1 MAEVMETAEAWIH
14 GNFNRTAVHILETC
28 FAGEVTVV
36 QSMTNGALT
45 QGLEA
50 ANSMPWQAFSGL
62 TLAVAMLLMFLGWYL
77 VRAVNL
83 FGGLY
88 IGASVSMFLL
98 TFSAGTP
105 LMGNCSAMISVV
117 TVSSLLCAI
126 ICLVYRKSMYLVLGM
141 IAGEIVGK
149 FVYHL
154 CLESAGLGSNT
165 LYITIGFFAMV
176 GAYAVKEVGDLAW
189 MICTALMGSYF
200 ATTALVE
207 LVLSHLLASLLLLAS
222 LAHPSPPHPSSRGL
236 PLRPPGPSSPLTWS
250 PISAGGRPVRPG
262 RVQLCRLP
270 RVPPLAQ
277 RQRAPQGCPELC
289 DVKVPVGAPWR
300 DAAAHAHQS
309 AHSARMLQPDDAEE
323 EAGRGA
329 AQLRGSKCRSSRP
342 CTLRPAPHRTV
353 MAPSLL
359 RRRTAQRRASTDGLV
374 LALQVSLIQ
383 V

>member
-1 MAEVMETAEAWIH
+1 MAEVMESAEAWIH
-14 GNFNRTAVHILETC
+14 GNFNRSAVHILETC
-28 FAGEVTVV
+28 FAGEVTIV

-50 ANSMPWQAFSGL
+50 ASSMPWQAFSGV
-62 TLAVAMLLMFLGWYL
+62 TLAIAMLLMFLGWYL

-88 IGASVSMFLL
+88 IGASVSVFLL

-105 LMGNCSAMISVV
+105 LMGDCVAMISVV
-117 TVSSLLCAI
+117 TVSSLLGAI

-149 FVYHL
+149 FFYHL

-207 LVLSHLLASLLLLAS
+207 LVPSHLLASLAAGLLG
-222 LAHPSPPHPSSRGL
+222 PSQPAPSQLS
-236 PLRPPGPSSPLTWS
+236 RPPTPPTWS
-250 PISAGGRPVRPG
+250 
-262 RVQLCRLP
+262 
-270 RVPPLAQ
+270 
-277 RQRAPQGCPELC
+277 
-289 DVKVPVGAPWR
+289 
-300 DAAAHAHQS
+300 
-309 AHSARMLQPDDAEE
+309 
-323 EAGRGA
+323 
-329 AQLRGSKCRSSRP
+329 
-342 CTLRPAPHRTV
+342 
-353 MAPSLL
+353 
-359 RRRTAQRRASTDGLV
+359 
-374 LALQVSLIQ
+374 
-383 V
+383 

>member
-1 MAEVMETAEAWIH
+1 MGEVMESAEAWIH
-14 GNFNRTAVHILETC
+14 GNFNRSAVHILETC
-28 FAGEVTVV
+28 FAGEVTIV

-50 ANSMPWQAFSGL
+50 ANSMPWQAFSGV
-62 TLAVAMLLMFLGWYL
+62 TLAIAMLLMFLGWYL

-105 LMGNCSAMISVV
+105 LMGDCVAMISVV
-117 TVSSLLCAI
+117 TVSSLLSAI

-207 LVLSHLLASLLLLAS
+207 LVPSHLLASLLLLAPWPIPARLIPA
-222 LAHPSPPHPSSRGL
+222 LAASHSAHLVLAVRPHG
-236 PLRPPGPSSPLTWS
+236 S

-262 RVQLCRLP
+262 RIQLCRLP

-329 AQLRGSKCRSSRP
+329 AQLRGSRCRSSRP
-342 CTLRPAPHRTV
+342 CTLRPAPHRTII
-353 MAPSLL
+353 APSSQRHRTHSAARL
-359 RRRTAQRRASTDGLV
+359 RI
-374 LALQVSLIQ
+374 ALCLPCR
-383 V
+383 

>member
-1 MAEVMETAEAWIH
+1 METADAWIH
-14 GNFNRTAVHILETC
+14 QSFNRTAVHVLETC
-28 FAGEVTVV
+28 FAGEVTIV

-50 ANSMPWQAFSGL
+50 ANSMPWQAFSGV

-105 LMGNCSAMISVV
+105 LMGDCVAMISVV
-117 TVSSLLCAI
+117 TVSSLLSAI

-207 LVLSHLLASLLLLAS
+207 LVVVPYVPDGYNYAAFLAYRPSPNVSGLHKDVQNFAMSKYLWAPLGAMLLLTLIGLLTQLACYNQMM
-222 LAHPSPPHPSSRGL
+222 RK
-236 PLRPPGPSSPLTWS
+236 RK
-250 PISAGGRPVRPG
+250 
-262 RVQLCRLP
+262 
-270 RVPPLAQ
+270 
-277 RQRAPQGCPELC
+277 RAE
-289 DVKVPVGAPWR
+289 
-300 DAAAHAHQS
+300 
-309 AHSARMLQPDDAEE
+309 
-323 EAGRGA
+323 
-329 AQLRGSKCRSSRP
+329 
-342 CTLRPAPHRTV
+342 
-353 MAPSLL
+353 
-359 RRRTAQRRASTDGLV
+359 
-374 LALQVSLIQ
+374 VSLIQ